1 MESIGDLEGK
11 DFGDTWRRKSLR
23 LLLLRFTKVIF
34 YKFKYLSNFVVM
46 ARKRQRNFSQEMLL
60 PDVPEQQEE
69 QMGGAAMPQPPQN
82 WPQNEGQDIRSDS
95 STNEEQSKRPRGLT
109 MMHSGWGKDG
119 GILHVELNHLNQ
131 AIRPD
136 AARLSS
142 KLGVIARNG
151 ILAPLNH
158 KDWRHVPK
166 LYKNRIWAHIKVLK
180 KLKKKV
186 MY

>member
-82 WPQNEGQDIRSDS
+82 WPQNEEQAIRSDS

-109 MMHSGWGKDG
+109 MMHSGWEKDG

-131 AIRPD
+131 AIGPD

-142 KLGVIARNG
+142 KLGVIARN
-151 ILAPLNH
+151 
-158 KDWRHVPK
+158 
-166 LYKNRIWAHIKVLK
+166 
-180 KLKKKV
+180 
-186 MY
+186 